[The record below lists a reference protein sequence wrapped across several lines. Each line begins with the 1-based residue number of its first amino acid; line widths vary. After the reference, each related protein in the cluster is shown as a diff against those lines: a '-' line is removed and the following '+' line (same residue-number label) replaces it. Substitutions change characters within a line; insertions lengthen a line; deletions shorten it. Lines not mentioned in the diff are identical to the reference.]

1 MLHSML
7 ITEVQFIFVLQ
18 QKLSSD
24 DDLELPRKRVKPSP
38 KDQQAEDVECEPAS
52 CQGIKGECSL
62 QTEKYV
68 MIF

>member
-1 MLHSML
+1 ML

-18 QKLSSD
+18 QKLSFN
-24 DDLELPRKRVKPSP
+24 DDLELPRKLVKSSP

-52 CQGIKGECSL
+52 CQGIKGECWL